1 MFEIAVAAKSL
12 LSDGLNGTIDDWELL
27 NPLLLT
33 ALNELAELIDPFS
46 ERSFE
51 ERPIELK
58 FEVDDDRAASRLE
71 LESYLL
77 VAGDGCTLG
86 LGLFELTLV
95 MAILA

>member
-12 LSDGLNGTIDDWELL
+12 LSDGLNGTIDDWELK
-27 NPLLLT
+27 PLLLT

-58 FEVDDDRAASRLE
+58 FEVDDDLAASRLE

-77 VAGDGCTLG
+77 VAGDCCTLG

>member
-1 MFEIAVAAKSL
+1 MFEMAVAAKSL
-12 LSDGLNGTIDDWELL
+12 FSDGLNGAIDDWELK
-27 NPLLLT
+27 PLLLT

-58 FEVDDDRAASRLE
+58 FEVDDERAASRLE

-77 VAGDGCTLG
+77 ADGDVCTLG
-86 LGLFELTLV
+86 LGLLELTLV